1 MIRFFCIGLV
11 LVSMTERVVAEAPAT
26 AATAPS
32 APSRLAVISTAD
44 MSDLAAMLTTELSGN
59 PDITLV
65 ERDDL
70 AKVGDE
76 LKLQQLAGNDAVAL
90 GKLIGADGLIFFSKG
105 PNGLQVRFTAVG
117 LGYALFDDQIA
128 SETDL
133 PQLAKSIAH
142 RVAGYAPKLK
152 LDPAKAIPISVLNLR
167 ADYATP
173 GSTTLERKL
182 TLLLESR
189 LASLPEYVVLERR
202 HGWSLGVEHSLSANP
217 KPILQGAYVVDGTL
231 SLPLQDQRPEDVTIH
246 LRLRSP
252 NNQHSPLE
260 IHGPI
265 SDLPGLVEKMTV
277 EIQQATG
284 TTSGA
289 PSWQPEKEAREYLE
303 EGIWGWQHGASD
315 AALEALD
322 SAELLGEKAPDLI
335 PVRIAILEKR
345 ASVSLTLAKQDSSG
359 PMPECIPVDQMIDDT
374 LRAIA
379 DATRYDS
386 EKMQARLQFLTWEY
400 HMEVR
405 TDQIKED
412 LSNFTSDLLVFLDAR
427 QSPRADELRQALR
440 AVTGYDPLRGKL
452 GRADMSHPL
461 NVLTDSKDEWDLTV
475 QEELA
480 RYHLLATTPHQFL
493 PPDLLTSHGD
503 GFCQRFLK
511 TPEEQRKAYHQF
523 VQELKDDPKG
533 QLTYQLI
540 MSCATDAAVADAAY
554 TAYWKE
560 MWNQREELVSQKVQ
574 VEEWT
579 SARPVP
585 ATLRRKHASEMIPV
599 LRYYLTHVNNYRDWE
614 YSWDTFWQPD
624 QWSEADAASI
634 WADFLGFKQRAEADH
649 LARKYGPID
658 LSAFEE
664 PFQKRF
670 SQYAIRN
677 APDRIPEFLVVKRLW
692 HPWLMPGSPET
703 RVYITNCQEAENALW
718 LTAWF
723 PGLEVPK
730 TFLFKISLPD
740 FKAELVDLP
749 EMVNP
754 GRLTADANALYVNY
768 ALPAKLAPSDPDRIA
783 RFDFKTQTWETRTI
797 DFPHDHF
804 FAVNGALYFDL
815 KGGVGR
821 YDWAAGKFTL
831 LASSRRKPAQN
842 QFDDCEDYAIAS
854 VFAGPGSKPCLT
866 TDRGTYYIQ
875 DQPGNWPEVFDSSS
889 WTQTTTG
896 QGKTMV
902 YCWNGEVVLLD
913 PVRPE
918 PEYLMSPTQPHHRR
932 MAAIHQEFVKEMAP
946 WAGQTQWDA
955 VPDMNFENYP
965 HYFGGNSHHLFLLL
979 RPDDRVKSY
988 ELLWYDRDHGREP
1001 RVIPL
1006 QFILGEKNRA
1016 ILSAMYHAKEGEKSE
1031 LDYLEQPGQGANL
1044 AIIAAKDGICLMSD
1058 NVGVWFIPYGDIDGY
1073 LKTHTA
1079 AEPTSPPDIAMPT
1092 IPPPEDDAESQ
1103 VIGDMIDPAIRA
1115 TSFR

>member
-1 MIRFFCIGLV
+1 
-11 LVSMTERVVAEAPAT
+11 MTWAVAGPASVRVAI
-26 AATAPS
+26 
-32 APSRLAVISTAD
+32 ISDAD
-44 MSDLAAMLTTELSGN
+44 NQNLAALVTTELSSR
-59 PDITLV
+59 PDISLV

-76 LKLQQLAGNDAVAL
+76 LKLQQLAGSDAVAL
-90 GKLIGADGLIFFSKG
+90 GKLVGADGLLFLNKG
-105 PNGLQVRFTAVG
+105 PNGMQIRFTAVG

-128 SETDL
+128 SDKDL

-142 RVAGYAPKLK
+142 RVAGYVPKLK
-152 LDPAKAIPISVLNLR
+152 LDPTKAVPISVLNLR

-173 GSTTLERKL
+173 DSTTLERKL

-202 HGWSLGVEHSLSANP
+202 HGWSLGFEHSLSVNP
-217 KPILQGAYVVDGTL
+217 KPLLQGAYVVDGTL
-231 SLPLQDQRPEDVTIH
+231 SLPMQNQGPEDITIH

-252 NNQHSPLE
+252 NNQQSPLE

-265 SDLPGLVEKMTV
+265 NDLPGLVEKMTV
-277 EIQQATG
+277 EIQKATG
-284 TTSGA
+284 TTSNG
-289 PSWQPEKEAREYLE
+289 PPWQPDKEAREFLE
-303 EGIWGWQHGASD
+303 EGIWGWQHDASD

-322 SAELLGEKAPDLI
+322 SAELLGEKAPDLVA
-335 PVRIAILEKR
+335 VRISVLFHR
-345 ASVSLTLAKQDSSG
+345 ARLCLDLAKKDSSG
-359 PMPECIPVDQMIDDT
+359 PVPAGIPSLDQIIDYT
-374 LRAIA
+374 IRAISEA
-379 DATRYDS
+379 ARYDS

-412 LSNFTSDLLVFLDAR
+412 LSNFTSHLLVFLDVR
-427 QSPRADELRQALR
+427 QAPRADELRQALR
-440 AVTGYDPLRGKL
+440 AITGYDPLHGKL

-461 NVLTDSKDEWDLTV
+461 NVLTDSKDEWDITLP
-475 QEELA
+475 EELA
-480 RYHLLATTPHQFL
+480 YYHLLATTPHQFL
-493 PPDLLTSHGD
+493 PPNLLTAHGD

-511 TPEEQRKAYHQF
+511 TPEEQKKAYHQF

-533 QLTYQLI
+533 QLAYQLI
-540 MSCATDAAVADAAY
+540 MSCSTDPALADAAY

-585 ATLRRKHASEMIPV
+585 GELRRKHAKEMLP
-599 LRYYLTHVNNYRDWE
+599 LLHYYLIHVNNYRDWE
-614 YSWDTFWQPD
+614 YSWETMWQPE
-624 QWSEADAASI
+624 QWSEAVAASI

-649 LARKYGPID
+649 LARNYGPLD

-664 PFQKRF
+664 SFQKKF
-670 SQYAIRN
+670 PQYAIRQ
-677 APDRIPEFLVVKRLW
+677 ALDRIPEFLVVKRLW

-703 RVYITNCQEAENALW
+703 RVYITHCQEADHALW

-723 PGLEVPK
+723 PGMEVPK
-730 TFLFKISLPD
+730 TVLFKISLPD
-740 FKAELVDLP
+740 FKAELFDLP
-749 EMVNP
+749 ETVNP
-754 GRLTADANALYVNY
+754 GRLTADANALYVDY
-768 ALPAKLAPSDPDRIA
+768 ALPPKLARSDPDHIA
-783 RFDFKTQTWETRTI
+783 RFDFKTQTWETRPI
-797 DFPHDHF
+797 DFSYDHF
-804 FAVNGALYFDL
+804 YAVNGALYFDL

-821 YDWAAGKFTL
+821 YDWAVGKFTL

-842 QFDDCEDYAIAS
+842 QFDDCEGYAIAS
-854 VFAGPGSKPCLT
+854 IFAGPGGKPCLT

-932 MAAIHQEFVKEMAP
+932 MAAIHQEFVKQMAP

-965 HYFGGNSHHLFLLL
+965 HYFGGDRYRLFLLL
-979 RPDDRVKSY
+979 RPNDRVKSY
-988 ELLWYDRDHGREP
+988 ELLWYDRDHGRKP

-1016 ILSAMYHAKEGEKSE
+1016 ILPTMYQKKEGEKSE

-1044 AIIAAKDGICLMSD
+1044 AVIAAKDGICLMSD
-1058 NVGVWFIPYGDIDGY
+1058 NVGVWFIPYGDIDAY
-1073 LKTHTA
+1073 LKTHA
-1079 AEPTSPPDIAMPT
+1079 AAKPTSPPDIVMPT
-1092 IPPPEDDAESQ
+1092 LPPPEDDAESQ
-1103 VIGDMIDPAIRA
+1103 VIGDMIDPAVRA
-1115 TSFR
+1115 NSFR